1 MFVCFLEMERGAQS
15 ESTATKLTTQ
25 WKPLIIIIA
34 NLWMNLK
41 WVHAKFHLNKHTLQ
55 TIGHVKYD
63 R

>member
-34 NLWMNLK
+34 HF
-41 WVHAKFHLNKHTLQ
+41 VDEPEVSSCQ
-55 TIGHVKYD
+55 VSP
-63 R
+63 

>member
-1 MFVCFLEMERGAQS
+1 
-15 ESTATKLTTQ
+15 
-25 WKPLIIIIA
+25 
-34 NLWMNLK
+34 LWMNLK